1 VRRRARAACT
11 ILRTQGLRALVSR
24 VSDRLR
30 GRHGVRPSLVRY
42 DDALAVDWSTPHAAV
57 SSPKKVPDGP
67 LTVAWIMSPPGETS
81 GGHQNI
87 YRFISYLEAA
97 GHTVRIY
104 LYSAN
109 LSTSADAVRSMTAA
123 SSAFAHNL
131 ASVEQYTDAG
141 VADDVDAIFATGW
154 ETAYPAFRDSSDARR
169 LYFVQDFEPYFYAV
183 GTESVLAENTY
194 RFGFSAITAGGWLAS
209 KLATEY
215 GMTTR
220 FYGFGADREHY
231 NVLNTGKRNEIFFY
245 ARPGTERRGFEL
257 GLMALDLFSRERPEY
272 TINLA
277 GWDVSEYTI
286 SFAYRNLGS
295 MPIHELNAVYN
306 RCAAGL
312 VLSMTNMSLLPL
324 ELLAAGVIPI
334 VNDGPNN
341 VQVSDNPFIE
351 YAAASPRA
359 LADRLIAVVDREDL
373 PQHSQQA
380 AASLGEGGWSKSGAQ
395 FVDAFESVMRG

>member
-1 VRRRARAACT
+1 MRRRARAAIA
-11 ILRTQGLRALVSR
+11 ILRTQGVRALFGR
-24 VSDRLR
+24 IGDKLR
-30 GRHGVRPSLVRY
+30 GRRGVRPSLVRY
-42 DDALAVDWSTPHAAV
+42 DDALAVDWSVPHPAV
-57 SSPKKVPDGP
+57 ASPRKVGDGP

-109 LSTSADAVRSMTAA
+109 LSTSAEAVRSMTTA

-131 ASVEQYTDAG
+131 ASVEQYTQAG
-141 VADDVDAIFATGW
+141 VAADVDAIVATGW
-154 ETAYPAFRDSSDARR
+154 ETAYPAFRDSSAARR

-194 RFGFSAITAGGWLAS
+194 RFGFSAITAGGWLAR
-209 KLATEY
+209 KLSSEY

-220 FYGFGADREHY
+220 FYEFGADREHY
-231 NVLNTGKRNEIFFY
+231 NVTNTARRNEVFFY

-257 GLMALDLFSRERPEY
+257 GLMALDLFARERPGY

-286 SFAYRNLGS
+286 PFAYRNLGS

-306 RCAAGL
+306 RCATGL

-324 ELLAAGVIPI
+324 ELLAAGVIPV
-334 VNDGPNN
+334 VNDGDNN

-351 YAAASPRA
+351 YASASPRA
-359 LADRLIAVVDREDL
+359 LADRLIAVVDRPDL
-373 PQHSQQA
+373 PAHSQA
-380 AASLGEGGWSKSGAQ
+380 GADSLGEGGWSKSGQQ
-395 FVDAFESVMRG
+395 FVAAFESVMRG